1 MSTPTH
7 VLVFGDD
14 GSAGADVAWLWIN
27 NQPWPHWQLDVV
39 HAEPPAAAPPPPRA
53 NVDVHPWYPPRRR
66 AYLAGGVEVSHL
78 TAAADPREVLSR
90 FTGAD
95 LMVVGPRGRGL
106 LKALHLGST
115 SEWLLDCPP
124 CPFVIAR
131 SGQAVKRALVC
142 VDGSPHAQA
151 AVEAYITLPLARR
164 AAATVFT
171 AGIPYGN
178 PPAQFQQTIERLG
191 ALGAEVS
198 ALDRTPRA
206 LQPFVSVRDMILDAA
221 TETGADL
228 IVLGTRG
235 LSGWESLRVG
245 SIAGA
250 VARHATVSVL
260 LARAEQTRQSAV
272 GR

>member
-1 MSTPTH
+1 M
-7 VLVFGDD
+7 VFGDD
-14 GSAGADVAWLWIN
+14 GSIGADVAWLWIN
-27 NQPWPHWQLDVV
+27 SQPWPHWQIDVV
-39 HAEPPAAAPPPPRA
+39 HAEPPAVAPPPPRA
-53 NVDVHPWYPPRRR
+53 SVDVHPWHPPHRRS
-66 AYLAGGVEVSHL
+66 YLAGGVEVSHL
-78 TAAADPREVLSR
+78 TAAADPREVLGR

-115 SEWLLDCPP
+115 TEWLLDCPP

-131 SGQAVKRALVC
+131 SGQPVERVLIC
-142 VDGSPHAQA
+142 VDGSAHAEA
-151 AVEAYITLPLARR
+151 AVNAYIALPLARR

-178 PPAQFQQTIERLG
+178 PPAQFPETIDRLG
-191 ALGAEVS
+191 SLGAQVS
-198 ALDRTPRA
+198 GMDRTPRA
-206 LQPFVSVRDMILDAA
+206 LQPFYSVRDMILDAA
-221 TETGADL
+221 AETDADL

-250 VARHATVSVL
+250 VARHAQTSVL
-260 LARAEQTRQSAV
+260 LAGAETSA
-272 GR
+272 R